1 MANRKYLSRD
11 ENKSKPADS
20 DAPKKEIFLEKTQAK
35 GSTNGNLEGIGGD
48 IKNVNEYINS
58 LNKHIL
64 DQRTRIEN
72 MKKLQ
77 SNFEKELQILT
88 SGEIPIPVQSDK
100 TEFDGLGKEFNGEE
114 TESAEVIGSI
124 TSIVEK
130 EVQNRILVLE
140 SQLVEEKKNADEFRK
155 MLEQNLKK
163 FNRIEK
169 NLKTDKAKLESE
181 IKEKTDKL
189 VQAERLSA
197 IGDLGSRLA
206 HDLKNPLSVI
216 KGTVQLIKRTD
227 KNLDELT
234 RKRVELIE
242 SAIFRMTHQIDG
254 VLEFVR
260 STPLKKKPASLNEII
275 VSALHSMMIPANIA
289 INFPKDDIVF
299 LCDSHKMQIVF
310 ANLILNS
317 IQAIGN
323 GKGVINIRAKKQED
337 TITIRIED
345 SGPGIASEIADK
357 IFDPLFTTKQEGTGL
372 GLACCKSIVEQHNG
386 KISMSGDQTV
396 FWVVLPLF

>member
-289 INFPKDDIVF
+289 INFPKEDIVF

-386 KISMSGDQTV
+386 KISMSGDPTV

>member
-1 MANRKYLSRD
+1 LANRKYLSRD

-289 INFPKDDIVF
+289 INFPKEDIVF

-386 KISMSGDQTV
+386 KISMSGDPTV